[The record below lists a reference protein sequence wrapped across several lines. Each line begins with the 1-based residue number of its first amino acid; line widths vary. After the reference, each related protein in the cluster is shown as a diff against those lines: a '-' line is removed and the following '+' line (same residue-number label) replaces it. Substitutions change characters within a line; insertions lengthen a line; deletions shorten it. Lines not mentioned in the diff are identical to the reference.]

1 MLNDELLERYSRQIL
16 LPEIDLAGQE
26 NIRGGSVLVVG
37 CGGLG
42 SMVALFLAGAGVG
55 NLTLVDADSVELS
68 NLHRQLAFRESD
80 LNQPKAQALKNQ
92 LLALNSEITVT
103 SASQRFGDNAES
115 DAELLR
121 EVDIVIDATDNLA
134 SRHAI
139 ERLTRDSQKPW
150 IMGAATRLHGQVA
163 AFSQTR
169 AEGCYRCLAPSE
181 DDSRGYDCRNEGI
194 LGPVIGVIG
203 AWQAQDALMFLSGQP
218 LEWGV
223 LRVYDASQQRI
234 DRLVVT
240 PRDGC
245 HTS

>member
-1 MLNDELLERYSRQIL
+1 MLNDQLLERYSRQIL

-26 NIRGGSVLVVG
+26 NIRQATVLIAG

-55 NLTLVDADSVELS
+55 KLTLVDADSVELS

-80 LNQPKAQALKNQ
+80 IGQPKAQALENQ
-92 LLALNSEITVT
+92 LLALNSEITIT
-103 SASQRFGDNAES
+103 SALRRFGDDAES
-115 DAELLR
+115 EDELLKD
-121 EVDIVIDATDNLA
+121 VDIVIDATDNLA

-139 ERLTRDSQKPW
+139 ERLTRDAQKPW

-163 AFSQTR
+163 AFSQSR
-169 AEGCYRCLAPSE
+169 AEGCYQCLAPSE
-181 DDSRGYDCRNEGI
+181 GESRGFDCRNEGI
-194 LGPVIGVIG
+194 LGPVIGVIA
-203 AWQAQDALMFLSGQP
+203 AWQAQDTLMFLSDQN

-223 LRVYDASQQRI
+223 LRVYDAMRQRI

-240 PRDGC
+240 PRDDC

>member
-92 LLALNSEITVT
+92 LLALNSEITMT
-103 SASQRFGDNAES
+103 SASRRFGDNAES

-169 AEGCYRCLAPSE
+169 AEGCYQCLAPSE

>member
-1 MLNDELLERYSRQIL
+1 MLNDQLLERYSRQIL

-26 NIRGGSVLVVG
+26 KIRQAAALIVG

-55 NLTLVDADSVELS
+55 KLTLVDADSVELS

-80 LNQPKAQALKNQ
+80 IGQPKAQALENQ

-103 SASQRFGDNAES
+103 SALRRFGDDAES

-121 EVDIVIDATDNLA
+121 DVDIVIDATDNLA

-139 ERLTRDSQKPW
+139 ERLTRNAQKPW

-163 AFSQTR
+163 AFSQSR
-169 AEGCYRCLAPSE
+169 AEGCYQCLAPSE
-181 DDSRGYDCRNEGI
+181 DDSRGFDCRNEGI
-194 LGPVIGVIG
+194 LAPVIGVIA
-203 AWQAQDALMFLSGQP
+203 AWQAQDTLMFLSDQN

-223 LRVYDASQQRI
+223 LRVYDAMRQRI

-240 PRDGC
+240 PRDDC

>member
-169 AEGCYRCLAPSE
+169 AEGCYQCLAPSE

>member
-26 NIRGGSVLVVG
+26 NIRRGSVLVVG

-80 LNQPKAQALKNQ
+80 INQPKAQALKNQ
-92 LLALNSEITVT
+92 LLSLNSEITVT
-103 SASQRFGDNAES
+103 SVLRRFGDNPES
-115 DAELLR
+115 DAELLID
-121 EVDIVIDATDNLA
+121 VDIVIDATDTLA

-139 ERLTRDSQKPW
+139 ERLTRDAQKPW

-163 AFSQTR
+163 TFSQSR
-169 AEGCYRCLAPSE
+169 AEGCYQCLAPSE
-181 DDSRGYDCRNEGI
+181 DDSRCYDCRNEGI
-194 LGPVIGVIG
+194 LGPVIGVIA
-203 AWQAQDALMFLSGQP
+203 AWQAQNALMFLSGQP

-223 LRVYDASQQRI
+223 LRIYDAIQQRI
-234 DRLVVT
+234 DRLLIT
-240 PRDGC
+240 PHDGS
-245 HTS
+245 HIS

>member
-1 MLNDELLERYSRQIL
+1 MLNDQLLERYSRQIL

-26 NIRGGSVLVVG
+26 NIRQAAVLIVG

-80 LNQPKAQALKNQ
+80 IGQPKAQALENQ
-92 LLALNSEITVT
+92 LLALNSEIKVT
-103 SASQRFGDNAES
+103 SALRRFGDDAES

-121 EVDIVIDATDNLA
+121 DVDIVIDATDNLA

-139 ERLTRDSQKPW
+139 ERLTRNVRKPW

-163 AFSQTR
+163 AFSQSR
-169 AEGCYRCLAPSE
+169 SEGCYQCLAPSE
-181 DDSRGYDCRNEGI
+181 GDSRGFDCRNEGI
-194 LGPVIGVIG
+194 LGPVIGVIA
-203 AWQAQDALMFLSGQP
+203 AWQAQDALMFLSDQN

-223 LRVYDASQQRI
+223 LRVYDAMRQRI

-240 PRDGC
+240 PRDDC